1 MTEIEERI
9 DELENRATE
18 LRRKKS
24 EIQELVDRWRAER
37 DRLNESSRAIR
48 DEAAE
53 HREERDRMNER
64 VAELKDKLQPL
75 LRELEEKRRV
85 LEAFQGGLREDK
97 EGLPNKRRVESA
109 FRRVEW
115 EAMTTPT
122 REMLE
127 REDELIERAKGLKRT
142 LEEFDEVER
151 KEDASIGMIAETKA
165 KELEIRRI
173 REEMRALSEKSQ
185 ENHEAMITL
194 YEKADKEKRK
204 ADDAH
209 ANFVESLKEVE
220 AINDEFDGVMLE
232 MNALRSGLRVAEL
245 KEKEERRKGLKAV
258 LDGMRL
264 EAHRKLEAGEKLT
277 FEEMKLIYGE
287 VGEDEEEEE

>member
-1 MTEIEERI
+1 MSEIEERI
-9 DELENRATE
+9 DELEKRATE
-18 LRRKKS
+18 LRRRRS
-24 EIQELVDRWRAER
+24 EIQELVNRWKAER

-48 DEAAE
+48 DEAAK

-64 VAELKDKLQPL
+64 VAELKDRLQTF
-75 LRELEEKRRV
+75 LRGLEEKRRV
-85 LEAFQGGLREDK
+85 LEDVQEDLRRDK
-97 EGLPNKRRVESA
+97 KELPPRKRVESA

-115 EAMTTPT
+115 EVMTTPT

-127 REDELIERAKGLKRT
+127 KEDELIELAKGLKRT

-151 KEDASIGMIAETKA
+151 REDASIGMMAETKA
-165 KELEIRRI
+165 KELEIRKI

-194 YEKADKEKRK
+194 YEKVEKEKRK

-220 AINDEFDGVMLE
+220 AVNDELDGVMLE

-245 KEKEERRKGLKAV
+245 KEREERRKGLKTV

-264 EAHRKLEAGEKLT
+264 EAQRKLEAGEKLT
-277 FEEMKLIYGE
+277 FEEMRLIYGE